1 MIFEHGK
8 TYDRLK
14 FIALIVLPAVAT
26 LYATV
31 GGIWGL
37 PYVEQIPATI
47 MAVDT
52 FLGCLLK
59 ISSDAYHTR
68 PADNK
73 EEE

>member
-1 MIFEHGK
+1 MIFEKNK
-8 TYDRLK
+8 TYDVLK

-26 LYATV
+26 LYATL

-37 PYVEQIPATI
+37 PYVEQIPASI

-59 ISSDAYHTR
+59 VSSDVYHTR
-68 PADNK
+68 PADMEDN
-73 EEE
+73 